1 MGYRHWYVVGA
12 IILLA
17 FGLRIWH
24 ITTLPPGLYPDEA
37 MNGGNAIEALKL
49 GHWKVF
55 YPENNG
61 REGLFMNIQAG
72 FLKVIGQNEPWVL
85 RFPSTIFGTLT
96 VLGLFL
102 LIYELGFV
110 SKLPN
115 RFWLATFSA
124 FFLATSVWHIIFSRI
139 GFRAIMAPFFL
150 TWGLYFAL
158 LAFRRRWL
166 SAAAASGLSFGL
178 GFYSYI
184 AFRIMP
190 ALLLFYIPSFWKR
203 KDFWHI
209 AIATFIVAVV
219 AFLPLGYYF
228 LTHPPDFL
236 GRTGQ
241 VSVFSSVSPTRD
253 LAKNIGLTL
262 LMFNW
267 RGDGNWRHN
276 IAGAPEVFWP
286 VGILLIIGAALAF
299 KRRSLFD
306 WLMLGWLVL
315 AFLPTV
321 LSNEGIPHALRSI
334 LMLPAVMALA
344 GSGALLI
351 YQWLSR
357 RWRTAQVKLAI
368 VIFFAVLLY
377 QAWYGYFIQWGQNP
391 NVHGAFAANYV
402 SIARQINALP
412 QSEEKYVV
420 VRAGG
425 VMARG
430 FPVAAETVMF
440 ITDTFLPEDQKS
452 KRVEYLLPADYEA
465 RKSSL
470 AGRHVFFID

>member
-1 MGYRHWYVVGA
+1 
-12 IILLA
+12 
-17 FGLRIWH
+17 
-24 ITTLPPGLYPDEA
+24 
-37 MNGGNAIEALKL
+37 
-49 GHWKVF
+49 
-55 YPENNG
+55 
-61 REGLFMNIQAG
+61 
-72 FLKVIGQNEPWVL
+72 
-85 RFPSTIFGTLT
+85 
-96 VLGLFL
+96 
-102 LIYELGFV
+102 
-110 SKLPN
+110 
-115 RFWLATFSA
+115 
-124 FFLATSVWHIIFSRI
+124 
-139 GFRAIMAPFFL
+139 
-150 TWGLYFAL
+150 
-158 LAFRRRWL
+158 
-166 SAAAASGLSFGL
+166 
-178 GFYSYI
+178 
-184 AFRIMP
+184 
-190 ALLLFYIPSFWKR
+190 
-203 KDFWHI
+203 
-209 AIATFIVAVV
+209 
-219 AFLPLGYYF
+219 
-228 LTHPPDFL
+228 
-236 GRTGQ
+236 
-241 VSVFSSVSPTRD
+241 
-253 LAKNIGLTL
+253 
-262 LMFNW
+262 
-267 RGDGNWRHN
+267 
-276 IAGAPEVFWP
+276 
-286 VGILLIIGAALAF
+286 
-299 KRRSLFD
+299 
-306 WLMLGWLVL
+306 MLGWLVL

-391 NVHGAFAANYV
+391 NVPGAFAANYV